1 MSRYVL
7 HFAILDLQV
16 IGELPKVAMTSAPL
30 KSTSRAPTNAQQAPI
45 LTSQLTNRKSAAV
58 TSQLVPVTNGT
69 SSASQY
75 ANSRPAATAVLLQVR
90 TLQVNSRP
98 AATAVLLQVRTL
110 QVNSKP
116 AATAVLLQVRTLQI
130 KIVMNNGNELG
141 RICVPIVPVAD
152 VVNTLNYE

>member
-90 TLQVNSRP
+90 TLQVNS
-98 AATAVLLQVRTL
+98 
-110 QVNSKP
+110 KP